1 MHKILVVEDLEP
13 LRTHMRAVLQK
24 TLGEVEIIEA
34 VNGTQGLA
42 EFERTKPDMLI
53 LDIVMPEMTGT
64 KLAKLIWSK
73 HPSTK
78 ILFWSQFHQESY
90 VREIGKM
97 VPDEAI
103 HGYALKTES
112 EEKLAHAIKSVL
124 ILDNPYIDPLVR
136 TIQHS
141 VKHKDSL
148 ITPDEYSILV
158 SLILGLTDKAIADR
172 EHISVRGVQNRIS
185 SLSQKLVKSLDSHS
199 KESAGMEVLN
209 TRARIILEA
218 FRQRYI
224 DVDEIAELETEMI
237 GWMSRRYNFD
247 WPES

>member
-42 EFERTKPDMLI
+42 EFERVKPDMLI

-73 HPSTK
+73 HPNTK

-136 TIQHS
+136 NIQHS

-185 SLSQKLVKSLDSHS
+185 SLSQKLVKNLDSHS

-224 DVDEIAELETEMI
+224 DVDDIAELEAEMI

>member
-13 LRTHMRAVLQK
+13 LRTHIRGVLQK

-34 VNGTQGLA
+34 VNGTEGLDK
-42 EFERTKPDMLI
+42 FEKVKPDMLV

-64 KLAKLIWSK
+64 KLAKQIWSK

-112 EEKLAHAIKSVL
+112 EEKLSHAIRSVL

-136 TIQHS
+136 SIQHS
-141 VKHKDSL
+141 VRAKDSL
-148 ITPDEYSILV
+148 ITEDEYSVLV
-158 SLILGLTDKAIADR
+158 SLVLGLTDKAIADR

-185 SLSQKLVKSLDSHS
+185 SLSVKLVKNLDSHT

-224 DVDEIAELETEMI
+224 DVDEIAEMETEMA
-237 GWMSRRYNFD
+237 GFLSRRYNFD
-247 WPES
+247 WPDE

>member
-13 LRTHMRAVLQK
+13 LRTHIRGVLQK

-34 VNGTQGLA
+34 VNGTEGLDK
-42 EFERTKPDMLI
+42 FEKVKPDMLV

-64 KLAKLIWSK
+64 KLAKQIWSK

-112 EEKLAHAIKSVL
+112 EEKLSHAIRSVL

-136 TIQHS
+136 SIQHS
-141 VKHKDSL
+141 VRAKDSL
-148 ITPDEYSILV
+148 ITEDEYSVLV
-158 SLILGLTDKAIADR
+158 SLVLGLTDKAIADR

-185 SLSQKLVKSLDSHS
+185 SLSVKLVKNLDSHT

-224 DVDEIAELETEMI
+224 DVDEIAEMETEMA
-237 GWMSRRYNFD
+237 GFLSRRYNFD
-247 WPES
+247 WPDA